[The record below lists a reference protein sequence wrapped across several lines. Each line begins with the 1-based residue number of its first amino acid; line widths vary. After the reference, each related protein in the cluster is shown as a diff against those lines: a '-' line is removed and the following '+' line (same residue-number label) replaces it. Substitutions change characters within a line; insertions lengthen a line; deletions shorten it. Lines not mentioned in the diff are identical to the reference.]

1 MTFSPSAALTLA
13 SEAEE
18 DERNATPGPW
28 GVYQP
33 NAFEPVQVNSSFG
46 QLLTLE
52 PWEQR
57 PDECEPEAHAICNM
71 RNRNPQVASMLRAAV
86 ARVEELEKER
96 DNWRDHCQGISDL
109 FDPLH
114 HNVTPHSALIVARA
128 AKDAHLQVRA
138 DRDSLRA
145 KLAEATKYMESDQAE
160 YRKLVEY
167 QRERLREANER
178 AVHQADRAEKAEA
191 ALGEMTK
198 ERDWAVAVQRAALE
212 SQERLGTT
220 LAAALRAKEEAC
232 RLLEGCTNELA
243 EHEDD
248 PSMLDG
254 HRARITELRSVGKE
268 KP

>member
-138 DRDSLRA
+138 ARDSLRA
-145 KLAEATKYMESDQAE
+145 KLAE
-160 YRKLVEY
+160 VE
-167 QRERLREANER
+167 RERDDMRTALEVTTNSREFNR
-178 AVHQADRAEKAEA
+178 IRAEKAEA

-220 LAAALRAKEEAC
+220 LAAALKAKEEAC
-232 RLLEGCTNELA
+232 DIFARNFEGSII
-243 EHEDD
+243 EDD
-248 PSMLDG
+248 YK
-254 HRARITELRSVGKE
+254 RITELRSAGKE
-268 KP
+268 SK